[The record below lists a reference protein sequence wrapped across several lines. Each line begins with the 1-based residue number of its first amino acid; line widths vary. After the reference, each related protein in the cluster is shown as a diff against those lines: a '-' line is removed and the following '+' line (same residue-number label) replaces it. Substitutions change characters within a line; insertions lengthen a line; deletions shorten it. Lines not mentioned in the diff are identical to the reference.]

1 MFIVMSTMFC
11 GHLGVKELHAIA
23 LANAV
28 RITALFKENE
38 HFLQRQ
44 NPILLFLN
52 PIFLII

>member
-38 HFLQRQ
+38 HFIQRQ
-44 NPILLFLN
+44 NPIFLFLN
-52 PIFLII
+52 PIF